1 MAKQL
6 LEQKY
11 QLSHDKIVIIIL
23 YSFDKREMRKRATP
37 TRCCLRAFPRYPL
50 RKQEPLDFMSDDQCV
65 NIVVSRSKEVMS
77 IVGYHVRWSHQNS
90 LLLLGEVI
98 HKPMCVPWKS

>member
-1 MAKQL
+1 
-6 LEQKY
+6 
-11 QLSHDKIVIIIL
+11 
-23 YSFDKREMRKRATP
+23 
-37 TRCCLRAFPRYPL
+37 
-50 RKQEPLDFMSDDQCV
+50 MSDDDQCV